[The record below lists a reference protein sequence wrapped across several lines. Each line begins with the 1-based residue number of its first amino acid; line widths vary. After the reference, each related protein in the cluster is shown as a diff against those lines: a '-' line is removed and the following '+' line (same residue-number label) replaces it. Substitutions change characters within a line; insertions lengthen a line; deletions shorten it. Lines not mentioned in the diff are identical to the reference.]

1 MRFLSFSLSFVINL
15 LLVTTLFLSLSFSL
29 KPKEEVK
36 ITLLEMPSLPL
47 ESFSPPRPP
56 ERELKSP
63 SLPIPAHPKKQ
74 PQIPPQEESLLREK
88 INKLQKQQRATS
100 ITDEEGRILREK
112 LARLEGRR
120 GEERKTEHKEPT
132 AALNKEPKDTTF
144 KRAEGR
150 LSEEDLWLVKRK
162 LQNHFEVPIY
172 LKNKRDL
179 SALVE
184 LEVSST
190 GEIKRITFLKR
201 GEDPLFD
208 RAVERC
214 LVAVSPLPVDKE
226 VKIKIEFRSEGSLIV
241 N

>member
-1 MRFLSFSLSFVINL
+1 
-15 LLVTTLFLSLSFSL
+15 
-29 KPKEEVK
+29 
-36 ITLLEMPSLPL
+36 MPSLPL
-47 ESFSPPRPP
+47 ENFSPPRPSEGDQKGP
-56 ERELKSP
+56 SSP
-63 SLPIPAHPKKQ
+63 IAVHPKTQ
-74 PQIPPQEESLLREK
+74 PQRPHQEESFLIEK
-88 INKLQKQQRATS
+88 INKLQKKQRPTP
-100 ITDEEGRILREK
+100 ITDDEGRILREK

-120 GEERKTEHKEPT
+120 GEERKTEHKETT
-132 AALNKEPKDTTF
+132 AALNKDTKDTTF

-150 LSEEDLWLVKRK
+150 LSEEYFLLVKRK

-172 LKNKRDL
+172 LKNRRDL

-184 LEVSST
+184 LEVSAT

-214 LVAVSPLPVDKE
+214 LVAASPLPVDKE
-226 VKIKIEFRSEGSLIV
+226 VKIKIEFRSEGTLIV